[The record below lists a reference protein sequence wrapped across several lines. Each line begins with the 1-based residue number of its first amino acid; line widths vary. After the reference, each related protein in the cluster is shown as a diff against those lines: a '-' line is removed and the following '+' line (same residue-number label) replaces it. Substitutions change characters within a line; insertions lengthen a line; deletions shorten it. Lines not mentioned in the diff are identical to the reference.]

1 MALGFSR
8 NLVLAKLSENKV
20 QKGGW
25 GVQPVNDKSQA
36 VRMPMEAFD
45 WLTCQTKRDVL

>member
-1 MALGFSR
+1 MALDFSR

-25 GVQPVNDKSQA
+25 GVQPVNGKSQG
-36 VRMPMEAFD
+36 VPMEAFD
-45 WLTCQTKRDVL
+45 WLTRQTKRDVL